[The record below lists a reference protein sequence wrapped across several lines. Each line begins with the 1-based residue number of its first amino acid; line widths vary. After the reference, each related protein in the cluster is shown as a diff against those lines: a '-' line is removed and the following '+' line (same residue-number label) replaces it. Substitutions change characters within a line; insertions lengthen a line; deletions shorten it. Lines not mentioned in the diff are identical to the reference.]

1 MNICVF
7 GSSSEQIE
15 KKYLDSAQSL
25 GAAIAARGWVLIFG
39 AGKYGVMG
47 AVARG
52 AAEKNGV
59 IVGVSPEFFKE
70 LNVLRYDC
78 TELVFTDTMRER
90 KGVMEDRADAFVIC
104 PGGIGTFEEFFE
116 VITLKQ
122 LEQHSKPIIIYNVG
136 GYYDPM
142 LEMMNISIGQDFMSH
157 DVTKLYEVVDTERE
171 VLEHIENY
179 VPFSYNKYKGIS
191 KNS

>member
-25 GAAIAARGWVLIFG
+25 GAAIAARGWGLIFG

-78 TELVFTDTMRER
+78 TELVFTETMRER

-179 VPFSYNKYKGIS
+179 VPFSYNKYKGSS

>member
-25 GAAIAARGWVLIFG
+25 GAAIAARGWGLIFG

-78 TELVFTDTMRER
+78 TELVFTETMRER

-136 GYYDPM
+136 GYDPM

-179 VPFSYNKYKGIS
+179 VPFSYNKYKVSS

>member
-1 MNICVF
+1 MTVYV
-7 GSSSEQIE
+7 G
-15 KKYLDSAQSL
+15 KDKLDMAAAAAKMA
-25 GAAIAARGWVLIFG
+25 GDRIRAAIAARGWGLIFG

-78 TELVFTDTMRER
+78 TELVFTETMRER

>member
-25 GAAIAARGWVLIFG
+25 GAAIAARGWGLIFG

-78 TELVFTDTMRER
+78 TELVFTETMRER

-191 KNS
+191 KKS

>member
-15 KKYLDSAQSL
+15 KKYLDSAQSR
-25 GAAIAARGWVLIFG
+25 GAAIAARGWGLIFG

-78 TELVFTDTMRER
+78 TELVFTETMRER